1 MFAAR
6 RIFRVAVIGGLTFIA
21 GEVALPAKAS
31 TPPHQAADAAA
42 SPMMANERLTQP
54 GKEAQALAER
64 TGIWDA
70 TFTSWEKPGA
80 PPVVT
85 RGLVAEREMIGPML
99 QERLY
104 PAEGGPGPPWVRID
118 DLTFNRTEGRWD
130 YMSMDSRVAAGIMV
144 AWSLGSDPANHVFLT
159 FLPFSTPG
167 SGQEVSGQMLRMEQV
182 LIREDAD
189 HETKDQYF
197 MSADGV
203 ATKWLAKRY
212 AYTRRH

>member
-1 MFAAR
+1 MSMPF
-6 RIFRVAVIGGLTFIA
+6 VILR
-21 GEVALPAKAS
+21 
-31 TPPHQAADAAA
+31 AAA
-42 SPMMANERLTQP
+42 LGALMLITGEIAAVASPAAQAHQNVSATPAGSANERLILP
-54 GKEAQALAER
+54 GPEAQALAER
-64 TGIWDA
+64 VGTWDA

-85 RGLVAEREMIGPML
+85 RGLVAERAMIGPML
-99 QERLY
+99 QERLH
-104 PAEGGPGPPWVRID
+104 PEAGTPGPSWVRID

-144 AWSLGSDPANHVFLT
+144 AWSLGQDPAARIFLS

-167 SGQEVSGQMLRMEQV
+167 SGQEASGQMLRMEQIV
-182 LIREDAD
+182 IHEDAD

-203 ATKWLAKRY
+203 GTKWLAKRY
-212 AYTRRH
+212 SYTRRH

>member
-1 MFAAR
+1 M
-6 RIFRVAVIGGLTFIA
+6 
-21 GEVALPAKAS
+21 S
-31 TPPHQAADAAA
+31 TPREILRAATLGALTLITGEIAVVASAAA
-42 SPMMANERLTQP
+42 QAHQSGNAAPPMSANERLILP
-54 GKEAQALAER
+54 GPEAQALAER
-64 TGIWDA
+64 VGTWDA

-85 RGLVAEREMIGPML
+85 RGLVAERAMIGPML
-99 QERLY
+99 QERLH
-104 PAEGGPGPPWVRID
+104 PDVGNPGPSWVRID

-144 AWSLGSDPANHVFLT
+144 AWSLEHDPAARVFLS

-167 SGQEVSGQMLRMEQV
+167 TGQEVSGQMLRMEQIV
-182 LIREDAD
+182 THEDAD

-197 MSADGV
+197 MTADGV

-212 AYTRRH
+212 SYTRRH

>member
-1 MFAAR
+1 
-6 RIFRVAVIGGLTFIA
+6 LKT
-21 GEVALPAKAS
+21 VALGALVLVTAVVQA
-31 TPPHQAADAAA
+31 HQDRHAA
-42 SPMMANERLTQP
+42 SGTAANDRLIQLGP
-54 GKEAQALAER
+54 EGQALAER
-64 TGIWDA
+64 VGTWDV

-99 QERLY
+99 QERLH
-104 PAEGGPGPPWVRID
+104 PGSGNSGPSWVRID

-144 AWSLGSDPANHVFLT
+144 AWSLDHDRAARVFLS

-167 SGQEVSGQMLRMEQV
+167 TGQEVSGQMLRMEQIV
-182 LIREDAD
+182 THEDAN

-197 MSADGV
+197 TAADGI

-212 AYTRRH
+212 SYTRRHS

>member
-1 MFAAR
+1 MSIPRRTLRAA
-6 RIFRVAVIGGLTFIA
+6 IVGALTLITVEAAVAV
-21 GEVALPAKAS
+21 S
-31 TPPHQAADAAA
+31 AAA
-42 SPMMANERLTQP
+42 QARPDSDAVGVAMLANERLVLP
-54 GKEAQALAER
+54 GSEAHALAER
-64 TGIWDA
+64 VGVWDA

-85 RGLVAEREMIGPML
+85 RDLVAEREMIGPML
-99 QERLY
+99 QERLH
-104 PAEGGPGPPWVRID
+104 PNAGSPGPSWVRID
-118 DLTFNRTEGRWD
+118 DLTYNRTEGRWD

-144 AWSLGSDPANHVFLT
+144 AWSLDHDPASRVFLS

-167 SGQEVSGQMLRMEQV
+167 TGRDVSGQMLRMEQ
-182 LIREDAD
+182 IITHQDAD

-212 AYTRRH
+212 SYTRRH